1 MLRIIA
7 LCALLGFSLAP
18 IAAASAGCSGS
29 DPAIVSATVG
39 NVTSTGGLN
48 TYHVN
53 VTVQN
58 QGTVGQPN
66 NTLQFVDMYMAKTK
80 QKLDAKGVKPLAP
93 GQSQTVTFTYQR
105 STSAGSGT
113 TLLRFALDMRQPAA
127 GGSSDCN
134 LANDQTTVRL

>member
-18 IAAASAGCSGS
+18 TAAASAGCNAS

-39 NVTSTGGLN
+39 NVTSSGGLN

-53 VTVQN
+53 VTMQN

-66 NTLQFVDMYMAKTK
+66 DTLQFVDMYMAN
-80 QKLDAKGVKPLAP
+80 QKLDAKGVKPLRP
-93 GQSQTVTFTYQR
+93 GQSQTVTFAYQR
-105 STSAGSGT
+105 STSAGNGT
-113 TLLRFALDMRQPAA
+113 TLLHFRLDMRQPTA
-127 GGSSDCN
+127 GASSDCN